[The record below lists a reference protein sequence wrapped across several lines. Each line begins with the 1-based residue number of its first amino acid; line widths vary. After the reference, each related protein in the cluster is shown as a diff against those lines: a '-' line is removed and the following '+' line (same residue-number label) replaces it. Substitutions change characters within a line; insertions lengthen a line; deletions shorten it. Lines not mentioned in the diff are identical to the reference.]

1 MHEITCP
8 QCGTAFTIDEAGYAD
23 IVRQVRDDEFDKALS
38 ERLGVAE
45 QAKKTEIAL
54 AEAKIATQYE
64 QEAAKADAQ
73 ILSLQARLDAG
84 EVAQKLAVTEA
95 LDEVEKQRTAL
106 AGELDRVK
114 QEMVAARERAEATLE
129 HELQKNSAAKD
140 SEIQQLRAQ
149 VEAAEVARKLAVV
162 ESVGVVEKE
171 RDDLKGALDRLGLEK
186 QLAETSL
193 KDKYET
199 QIKDRDDMIERLRD
213 LKAKLSTKM

>member
-23 IVRQVRDDEFDKALS
+23 IVRQVRDDEFDRALN

-54 AEAKIATQYE
+54 AEAKVAKQYE

-106 AGELDRVK
+106 ASELDRVK

-140 SEIQQLRAQ
+140 SEIQRLRAQ